1 MSILFFQTEKDK
13 PVLIENGFDYT
24 QERTH
29 GNKVY
34 WRCTQCNKQKCK
46 ARLHTINNTICH
58 RVGDHN
64 HAPNPSISGI
74 RQYRSEIR
82 DLSKTTMTTH
92 SIVATS
98 IATASTTVL
107 SQLSPI
113 NALKRTICRRR
124 AANLNFPA
132 NLRSI
137 SEIHINGSFAL
148 TKKKGQFLQYDSGNQ
163 DLDRFLIFAMSQQFD
178 LLHFL
183 TKIFIST

>member
-1 MSILFFQTEKDK
+1 MSFLFSQAEKDK
-13 PVLIENGFDYT
+13 PVLIENGFDCI

-29 GNKVY
+29 ENKVY

-58 RVGDHN
+58 LVGDHN

-74 RQYRSEIR
+74 RQCRSETR
-82 DLSKTTMTTH
+82 DLSKTTMATH

-98 IATASTTVL
+98 IATVSTTVL
-107 SQLSPI
+107 SQLPPI
-113 NALKRTICRRR
+113 NDLKRTICRRR

-132 NLRSI
+132 NPRSI
-137 SEIHINGSFAL
+137 SEIYINGSFAL
-148 TKKKGQFLQYDSGNQ
+148 AKKKEQFLQYDSGNQ
-163 DLDRFLIFAMSQQFD
+163 DLDRFLIFAMSQQLD